1 MKLYAVTMM
10 KDEEDVAD
18 LVLYHLA
25 SQGVDGIIVADN
37 MSTDSTS
44 DKLHEAKKNLD
55 IEVIITQDDEIAYTQ
70 SEKMTKLG
78 HQAAGRGATWII
90 PFDAD
95 ELWFGVGG
103 TLKEVLTQA
112 DADGKVS
119 AKADYWNHRITHE
132 DVPGNPFTG
141 MRYREKEFTGFYK
154 AIYKYRRDITLS
166 NGNHFIVP
174 PDDDPFLGVVMRHFP
189 LRSEEQ
195 FVKKMTN
202 GYHACRALSKDH
214 DLYNGAGW
222 SPYFP
227 VYEAEGV
234 EGLKR
239 VYQESYFNPE
249 GFVYDPAPYKSN

>member
-1 MKLYAVTMM
+1 MKLYAVSMM

-18 LVLYHLA
+18 HVLYHLV
-25 SQGVDGIIVADN
+25 SQGIDGIIVADN
-37 MSTDSTS
+37 MSTDSTYE
-44 DKLHEAKKNLD
+44 KLHEAKGNLD
-55 IEVIITQDDEIAYTQ
+55 IEVIILEDKEIAYTQ

-78 HQAAGRGATWII
+78 HLAAERGATWIL

-95 ELWFGVGG
+95 ELWFGVDG
-103 TLKEVLTQA
+103 TLKEVLTKA
-112 DADGKVS
+112 DADRKIS
-119 AKADYWNHRITHE
+119 AKADYWNHRITYK
-132 DVPGNPFTG
+132 DSPGNPFLG
-141 MRYREKEFTGFYK
+141 MCYREKEFTGFYK
-154 AIYKYRRDITLS
+154 AIYKYNRNITLS

-174 PDDDPFLGVVMRHFP
+174 VDPDPFSGVIMRHFP
-189 LRSEEQ
+189 LRSEKQ
-195 FVKKMTN
+195 FIKKISN
-202 GYHACRALSKDH
+202 GYHACRALSANH

-239 VYQESYFNPE
+239 VYQESYFNSE